1 MKSSWFPKARKKDVL
16 VETIDDEVLVY
27 DLRNSTAHCLNKNAA
42 FVWRCCD
49 GKSSSRELASKLQKQ
64 IGSKDCGEL
73 VAVALRDLSKAD
85 LLQQKMPSAGE
96 HQSVSRRDL
105 IRRIGI
111 AAAMIPAVTSI
122 LVPTAQAAGSC
133 VGFSGANMNKL
144 LADVQ
149 IEGMCCCNK
158 TTTNLNGNQV
168 FCNKGSA
175 CIF

>member
-1 MKSSWFPKARKKDVL
+1 MNSTWLPKARKKDLL

-27 DLRNSTAHCLNKNAA
+27 DLRNSKAHCLNKNAG

-64 IGSKDCGEL
+64 IGAKDCGEL

-85 LLQQKMPSAGE
+85 LLQQKMPSSGE
-96 HQSVSRRDL
+96 LQSVSRRDL

-111 AAAMIPAVTSI
+111 AAAVIPAVTSF

-133 VGFSGANMNKL
+133 IGFDNNF

-149 IEGMCCCNK
+149 TVGLCCCNK
-158 TTTNLNGNQV
+158 IATEKKGNNIL
-168 FCNKGSA
+168 CASNKNT
-175 CIF
+175 CTF